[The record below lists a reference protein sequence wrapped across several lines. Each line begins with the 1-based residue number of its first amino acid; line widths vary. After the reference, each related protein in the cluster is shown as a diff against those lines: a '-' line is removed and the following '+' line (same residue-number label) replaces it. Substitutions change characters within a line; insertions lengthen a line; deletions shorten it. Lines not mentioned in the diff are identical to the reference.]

1 VYQQYVRTLESLRFQ
16 TEREKL
22 IYVLDHTGL
31 TKQEQAQVRRRLTFV
46 ENKLL
51 QLYVAKSLN

>member
-1 VYQQYVRTLESLRFQ
+1 MYQQYVRTLASLRFE

-31 TKQEQAQVRRRLTFV
+31 TKQEQVQIRCRLTFV

-51 QLYVAKSLN
+51 QLYVAKSPN